1 MEDVAKDLAARSEV
15 EDVCEDVAAY
25 NASQINFVGDE
36 ISGNNSTRF
45 NPEITTRDTA
55 FDSSGDDDIVVR
67 DDGTTNPNVRADVK
81 RLFSHCTAPQIS
93 TLTEL
98 YVSEV
103 AKLWNLKEFIG
114 RSG

>member
-1 MEDVAKDLAARSEV
+1 
-15 EDVCEDVAAY
+15 
-25 NASQINFVGDE
+25 
-36 ISGNNSTRF
+36 
-45 NPEITTRDTA
+45 
-55 FDSSGDDDIVVR
+55 DDIVVR